1 VEGLVARPRVYRVS
15 RAMWKVGI
23 DPVVKVCGN
32 YVKVW
37 KRKVGWRGVGM
48 REGPWVQDGQLHQ
61 PTPGE
66 QVWGSIT
73 TNYKRSSEICET
85 LQFKS

>member
-1 VEGLVARPRVYRVS
+1 
-15 RAMWKVGI
+15 MWKVGT

-48 REGPWVQDGQLHQ
+48 REGLCMGARRAAPPADTRGAGVGKHYN
-61 PTPGE
+61 E
-66 QVWGSIT
+66 
-73 TNYKRSSEICET
+73 
-85 LQFKS
+85 LQMI